1 MTLRELMNDAFDEIW
16 FVLVPPSGEELYVW
30 NADYLGWHPDV
41 MPQLEPHLEREV
53 DEYDI
58 IMRPNPEDKN
68 GEIVPMIQVGLLMTK
83 EEQEAQCGNHDS
95 DD

>member
-1 MTLRELMNDAFDEIW
+1 MKLSELMDNAFDETW

-41 MPQLEPHLEREV
+41 MPQLEPHLERDV
-53 DEYDI
+53 DEYEI
-58 IMRPNPEDKN
+58 ITRRDPETQ
-68 GEIVPMIQVGLLMTK
+68 ELVPMIQVGLLMTEEEI
-83 EEQEAQCGNHDS
+83 EEQNGNHDS

>member
-1 MTLRELMNDAFDEIW
+1 MTLSDLMNNAFDETW

-41 MPQLEPHLEREV
+41 MPSLEPHLDREV
-53 DEYDI
+53 DEYSI
-58 IMRPNPEDKN
+58 IMRPNPEDKK
-68 GEIVPMIQVGLLMTK
+68 GKIVPMIQVGLLMTEEER
-83 EEQEAQCGNHDS
+83 EEQDGNHDS